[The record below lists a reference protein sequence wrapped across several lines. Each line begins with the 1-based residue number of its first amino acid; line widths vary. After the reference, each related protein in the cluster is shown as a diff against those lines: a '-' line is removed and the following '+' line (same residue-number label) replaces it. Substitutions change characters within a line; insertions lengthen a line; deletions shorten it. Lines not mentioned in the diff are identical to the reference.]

1 LRRELAYAQGERDAS
16 AAIAAAK
23 VEAAERII
31 GELKGERDRLAAA
44 LTDARKG
51 WLERVLEAVRRR

>member
-1 LRRELAYAQGERDAS
+1 LRRELAYAQGERDVS

-31 GELKGERDRLAAA
+31 GELRAERDRLAAA
-44 LTDARKG
+44 LADAARAG
-51 WLERVLEAVRRR
+51 WSD